1 MALDRRAS
9 LPLRYLTGALS
20 LCLSA
25 CGGGTTT
32 VATPSAAP
40 ALSILAGAAATP
52 VGHLDGAAASAQ
64 FNGAQGLVSDS
75 GGNVWVLDDA
85 TVVRRIS
92 AQGQVTTPLGSAG
105 VYGSSDGLG
114 TAASFNAPRA
124 IAIDQAGNLYVSDTG
139 NQTIRK
145 ISPSLQV
152 TTLAGTAGSLGSSD
166 GSGSAASFDGPWGIA
181 VDSGGNVY
189 VSDSLNHTVRKIT
202 PAGVVT
208 TLAGS
213 AGVAGYSDGTGALAR
228 FDGPQG
234 LCIDT
239 AGNLYVADTFNQVVR
254 KVSPAGVV
262 TTLAGTAGVT
272 GSVDGVAATAL
283 FDQPT
288 DIAVDTSGNVWVY
301 DAADQHL
308 RRIHAGQVTTVLAAG
323 SPTQGVAWTQ
333 LAAVQGLAMLA
344 PGQLLLSEDA
354 GVAVLSGWT
363 P

>member
-32 VATPSAAP
+32 VATPSTAP
-40 ALSILAGAAATP
+40 ALSLLAGAAATP
-52 VGHLDGAAASAQ
+52 VGHLDGAATSAQ

-85 TVVRRIS
+85 TVVRRVS

-139 NQTIRK
+139 NQIIRK

-189 VSDSLNHTVRKIT
+189 VSDSLNHTLRKIT

-254 KVSPAGVV
+254 EVSPAGVV
-262 TTLAGTAGVT
+262 TTLAGMAGVT
-272 GSVDGVAATAL
+272 GSVDGAAATAL